1 MNAGI
6 LIGGRATR
14 MGRVKGLIEIKSG
27 TTILDH
33 LVAITRQVGLTP
45 VLLGA
50 CRETEARYPE
60 LPRLD
65 DAAPGVGPIGGLLAL
80 LRAAEQA
87 GSPSVILLGCDLP
100 HLTVKILDQLLAAP
114 PAPLVAARKD
124 GRWQPLCA
132 RYEVA
137 ACLPVVERLVRDG
150 RHALQAV
157 CDAARAAELP
167 LSTEDHAA
175 LVDWDSPEDVQ

>member
-27 TTILDH
+27 LTILDH
-33 LVAITRQVGLTP
+33 LLAITRQAGLTP
-45 VLLGA
+45 VLIGA
-50 CRETEARYPE
+50 CSETEARYPE

-65 DAAPGVGPIGGLLAL
+65 DAPRGVGPIGGLLAL
-80 LRAAEQA
+80 LRAAEQT

-100 HLTVKILDQLLAAP
+100 HLTVKVLDHLLAAP
-114 PAPLVAARKD
+114 PAPLVAPRVE

-137 ACLPVVERLVRDG
+137 ACLPVVEQLVRDG

-157 CDAARAAELP
+157 CDAARAVELP
-167 LSTEDHAA
+167 LPAADHAS
-175 LVDWDSPEDVQ
+175 LVDWDRPEDVR